1 MLAKAKAIF
10 KKVVNS
16 FKIISLIEELQN
28 RYIVYLVIKEKSKM
42 RKYVKRDFDS
52 VKQTDFDL

>member
-16 FKIISLIEELQN
+16 FKIISLFEELQN